1 MVRNERR
8 RRTGRPVR
16 FRRPSPNTPETM
28 KKIDEYL
35 EALSESIDYDIE
47 PGELDSHV
55 ILIDDDLSVVMRED
69 ETGAE
74 VKLLSIVAPSFPK
87 GISYQDAEDL
97 VDMACGPFYG
107 GPGLGRLPLI
117 GSMILFQT
125 LPYART
131 TKEEF
136 VEKVGE
142 FLDLAVE
149 YFDKF
154 AEMGDGY
161 GDDDE
166 DEEDEDEYD
175 EEEGEDGEK

>member
-1 MVRNERR
+1 
-8 RRTGRPVR
+8 
-16 FRRPSPNTPETM
+16 M
-28 KKIDEYL
+28 KKIEEYL

-55 ILIDDDLSVVMRED
+55 IIIDDDLSVVMRED
-69 ETGAE
+69 ESGME

-117 GSMILFQT
+117 GSMILYQS

-131 TKEEF
+131 SKEDF

-142 FLDLAVE
+142 FLELAQE

-154 AEMGDGY
+154 AEMGDG
-161 GDDDE
+161 DDEE
-166 DEEDEDEYD
+166 DEEDGEDEEDFGDDFEED
-175 EEEGEDGEK
+175 EEE

>member
-1 MVRNERR
+1 
-8 RRTGRPVR
+8 
-16 FRRPSPNTPETM
+16 M
-28 KKIDEYL
+28 KKIAEYL

-47 PGELDSHV
+47 PGEMDSHV
-55 ILIDDDLSVVMRED
+55 IIIDEDLSVVLRED
-69 ETGAE
+69 DSGVE

-117 GSMILFQT
+117 GSMILYQS

-131 TKEEF
+131 SKEQF

-142 FLDLAVE
+142 FLELAQE
-149 YFDKF
+149 YYEKF
-154 AEMGDGY
+154 AEMGDGE
-161 GDDDE
+161 E
-166 DEEDEDEYD
+166 DEEDGEDEEGFGEDFEGD
-175 EEEGEDGEK
+175 EEE